1 MIIRGKEK
9 CLNYCIDCGA
19 ILSSKKAIRCNKC
32 NSLLR
37 AKTSPSVKRIK
48 NKEQC
53 IMKDIDQ

>member
-1 MIIRGKEK
+1 MIIIGKEK

-37 AKTSPSVKRIK
+37 AKTSHPSKELRIK
-48 NKEQC
+48 NNVL
-53 IMKDIDQ
+53 